1 MNKINNCENNF
12 KTLTIDN
19 IKYRTRLTD
28 KFIARK
34 KFVPADPKKILSFIP
49 GSIRKVNVQIGTKVK
64 PNDVLMV
71 LEAMKMNNYILSPV
85 ADRDG
90 KFFDSRSAG
99 GILPEN
105 ADANGAYHIALKGL
119 LTLKTLK
126 EGRVSPMKNKEWFEF
141 VQEINNQ

>member
-49 GSIRKVNVQIGTKVK
+49 GSIRKINVQIGTKVK
-64 PNDVLMV
+64 PNDVLIV
-71 LEAMKMNNYILSPV
+71 LEAMKMNNYILSP
-85 ADRDG
+85 A
-90 KFFDSRSAG
+90 
-99 GILPEN
+99 
-105 ADANGAYHIALKGL
+105 
-119 LTLKTLK
+119 
-126 EGRVSPMKNKEWFEF
+126 EGTIKKVNVKLGDTVSKDFVLMEF
-141 VQEINNQ
+141 R